1 MHLGCGAGAWLLE
14 LLDGRADLTAV
25 GVDTALHPDRELRAR
40 ERGVADCVTWVE
52 ADASG
57 WASADGSPHDA
68 VLCIGASHAF
78 GGLDGTLDALRRFL
92 RPGGRALRRS

>member
-40 ERGVADCVTWVE
+40 ERGVADRVTWVE

-68 VLCIGASHAF
+68 VLRIGASHAF